1 MPFGNR
7 NIKTLSACYQ
17 KGHDAKPVHKEISSM
32 SLNVNANCFGTIYV
46 FKIIVVP
53 FKDQKQTVF
62 VSIQR
67 NSLL

>member
-17 KGHDAKPVHKEISSM
+17 KGHDAKPVYKEISSM

-46 FKIIVVP
+46 FKIILVP

>member
-17 KGHDAKPVHKEISSM
+17 KGHDAKPVYKEISSM
-32 SLNVNANCFGTIYV
+32 SLNVNANCFGIIYV

>member
-17 KGHDAKPVHKEISSM
+17 KGHDAKPVYKEISSM
-32 SLNVNANCFGTIYV
+32 SLNVNANYFGTIYV